1 MLVAEAGKNVE
12 SDQRELSRRRT
23 MIESQIESKNFIG
36 GEWVPADSGEVYEV
50 TNPANPSEVLGTTP
64 KSGKAEAERAV
75 EAAAEAAP
83 GWKATLPAERG
94 AILSKTADII
104 ESRTDELAELMA
116 REVGKPMGESKAEV
130 ARAAAIFRYYGSEG
144 WRLNGIMPPSTRPG
158 IQISS
163 AREPLG
169 VVSLITPWNFPLAI
183 PAWKMAPALICGNTI
198 AIKPASDASLDAAAL
213 VRALA
218 EAGLPDGVVNMVTG
232 SGSTVGDALVTDPRV
247 KAVSFTGSTPV
258 GLGIQERAVGKKVQL
273 EMGGKN
279 PYVVMEDADLADAA
293 AKISYGAFGYAGQ
306 KCTASSRAIVVE
318 EVYDELLDELT
329 RATEA
334 MKVGDPL
341 DDEVLVGPVVNQSQY
356 ESILEAIETARGEG
370 RVVLD
375 GGATEDEGYYI
386 SPVIVADVDNKSRTA
401 QEEIFGPV
409 LAVIP
414 ARDFD
419 HAVELANDTRYGLTS
434 GIATRSLRYAYEF
447 IARSEA
453 GLANVNVPTAGLEFQ
468 VPFGGNK
475 ESGVGGR
482 EQGPAA
488 IDFYSAWKTV
498 AIRPV

>member
-1 MLVAEAGKNVE
+1 
-12 SDQRELSRRRT
+12 
-23 MIESQIESKNFIG
+23 MIESKIEAKNFIG

-64 KSGKAEAERAV
+64 KSGKAEAERAI

-94 AILSKTADII
+94 AILSKAADIL

-116 REVGKPMGESKAEV
+116 REVGKPMVESRAEV

-144 WRLNGIMPPSTRPG
+144 WRLDGIMPPSTRPG
-158 IQISS
+158 IHISS

-169 VVSLITPWNFPLAI
+169 VVALITPWNFPLAI
-183 PAWKMAPALICGNTI
+183 PTWKMAPALICGNTVV
-198 AIKPASDASLDAAAL
+198 IKPATDASLDAAEL
-213 VRALA
+213 VRVLA

-232 SGSTVGDALVTDPRV
+232 SGGTVGDALVTDPRV
-247 KAVSFTGSTPV
+247 KGVSFTGSTPV
-258 GLGIQERAVGKKVQL
+258 GLGIQARAVGKKVQL

-279 PYVVMEDADLADAA
+279 PYLVMEDADLSDAA
-293 AKISYGAFGYAGQ
+293 AKVSFGAFGFAGE

-318 EVYDELLDELT
+318 EVYDAFLDELT
-329 RATEA
+329 NATEA

-341 DDEVLVGPVVNQSQY
+341 DDEVLVGPVVNRSQY

-370 RVVLD
+370 RVILD
-375 GGATEDEGYYI
+375 GGATGSEDEGYYI
-386 SPVIVADVDNKSRTA
+386 SPAIIADLDNKSKTA

-409 LAVIP
+409 LAVIR

-419 HAVELANDTRYGLTS
+419 HAVELANDTRYGLTA

-488 IDFYSAWKTV
+488 LDFYSSWKTV